1 MKTLRSIEIAFH
13 GMQGECQE
21 SLAFHTAWQQVQ
33 QARLL
38 LAQAAWNIG
47 IVSND
52 PAFTQM
58 FVDEHGDSTEQDDK
72 RRRAAEKWLGDM
84 TKDIRDLTGEL

>member
-13 GMQGECQE
+13 GMQGECLE

-33 QARLL
+33 QARLM

-58 FVDEHGDSTEQDDK
+58 FVDGQDDK
-72 RRRAAEKWLGDM
+72 RRVAAEKWLSDM
-84 TKDIRDLTGEL
+84 AKDINDVTGEL

>member
-58 FVDEHGDSTEQDDK
+58 FADGQDDK
-72 RRRAAEKWLGDM
+72 RRVAAEKWLSDM
-84 TKDIRDLTGEL
+84 AKDINDVTGEL